1 MNETFKIGLTGG
13 IASGKTTVC
22 DLFKKLSVEIIDAD
36 VISHELSKKGGAAF
50 EEIIEAFED
59 EIIGDDG
66 ELDRKKLRSIVFND
80 NTKKKML
87 ERIIHPK
94 VLLSINEKIKASQ
107 SDYLIISVP
116 LMIETG
122 MNAMMDRVLLI
133 DCNAETQ
140 IERIIQ
146 RDQTSREEAIK
157 IIESQASIESK
168 RELSDDRIIN
178 NNETSIEELT
188 LKVTSTFLAPATI
201 TSVLVCLDAQSAVL
215 KIFLS
220 IILNSYCLS
229 FST

>member
-22 DLFKKLSVEIIDAD
+22 NLFKDLSVEIIDAD

-59 EIIGDDG
+59 EIIGNDG

-80 NTKKKML
+80 NTKKKIL
-87 ERIIHPK
+87 EGIIHPK
-94 VLLSINEKIKASQ
+94 VLLSINEKIEASQ

-133 DCNAETQ
+133 DCNVETQ
-140 IERIIQ
+140 IERLSQ
-146 RDQTSREEAIK
+146 RDQSSREEAIK

-188 LKVTSTFLAPATI
+188 LKVKE
-201 TSVLVCLDAQSAVL
+201 LDD
-215 KIFLS
+215 FYRN
-220 IILNSYCLS
+220 LNHK
-229 FST
+229 

>member
-22 DLFKKLSVEIIDAD
+22 DLFKELSVEIIDAD

-80 NTKKKML
+80 NTKKKIL

-133 DCNAETQ
+133 DCNVETQ

-157 IIESQASIESK
+157 IIESQSSIESK

-188 LKVTSTFLAPATI
+188 LKVKEMNDLYKKLTDI
-201 TSVLVCLDAQSAVL
+201 VGIKL
-215 KIFLS
+215 KL
-220 IILNSYCLS
+220 
-229 FST
+229 

>member
-22 DLFKKLSVEIIDAD
+22 NLFKDLSVEIIDAD

-59 EIIGDDG
+59 EIIGNDG

-80 NTKKKML
+80 NAKKKIL
-87 ERIIHPK
+87 EKIIHPK
-94 VLLSINEKIKASQ
+94 VLFSINEKIKASQ

-133 DCNAETQ
+133 DCNVETQ
-140 IERIIQ
+140 IERLSQ
-146 RDQTSREEAIK
+146 RDQSSREEAIK

-188 LKVTSTFLAPATI
+188 LKVKE
-201 TSVLVCLDAQSAVL
+201 LDD
-215 KIFLS
+215 FYRN
-220 IILNSYCLS
+220 LNHK
-229 FST
+229 

>member
-22 DLFKKLSVEIIDAD
+22 DLFKELSVEIIDAD

-133 DCNAETQ
+133 DCNVETQ

-188 LKVTSTFLAPATI
+188 LKVKEMNDFYKKFSDIVEQKL
-201 TSVLVCLDAQSAVL
+201 
-215 KIFLS
+215 IF
-220 IILNSYCLS
+220 
-229 FST
+229 

>member
-22 DLFKKLSVEIIDAD
+22 NLFKDLSVEIIDAD

-59 EIIGDDG
+59 EIIGNDG

-80 NTKKKML
+80 NTKRKIL
-87 ERIIHPK
+87 EGIIHPK

-122 MNAMMDRVLLI
+122 MNAMMDRVLLV
-133 DCNAETQ
+133 DCNVETQ
-140 IERIIQ
+140 IQRLIQ
-146 RDQTSREEAIK
+146 RDQSTREEAIR
-157 IIESQASIESK
+157 IIDSQASIEAK

-178 NNETSIEELT
+178 NSETSIEELT
-188 LKVTSTFLAPATI
+188 LKVKEMDDFYR
-201 TSVLVCLDAQSAVL
+201 
-215 KIFLS
+215 
-220 IILNSYCLS
+220 N
-229 FST
+229 FSNK

>member
-22 DLFKKLSVEIIDAD
+22 NLFKDLSVEIIDAD

-133 DCNAETQ
+133 DCNVETQ
-140 IERIIQ
+140 IERLSQ
-146 RDQTSREEAIK
+146 RDQSSREEAIK

-188 LKVTSTFLAPATI
+188 LKVKE
-201 TSVLVCLDAQSAVL
+201 LDD
-215 KIFLS
+215 FYRN
-220 IILNSYCLS
+220 LNHK
-229 FST
+229 

>member
-22 DLFKKLSVEIIDAD
+22 DLFKELSVEIIDAD

-133 DCNAETQ
+133 DCNVETQ

-188 LKVTSTFLAPATI
+188 LKVKEMNDFYKKLPDI
-201 TSVLVCLDAQSAVL
+201 VDIKL
-215 KIFLS
+215 KL
-220 IILNSYCLS
+220 
-229 FST
+229 

>member
-22 DLFKKLSVEIIDAD
+22 DLFKELSVEIIDAD

-133 DCNAETQ
+133 DCNVETQ

-168 RELSDDRIIN
+168 RELSDDRITN

-188 LKVTSTFLAPATI
+188 LKVKE
-201 TSVLVCLDAQSAVL
+201 LDD
-215 KIFLS
+215 FYRN
-220 IILNSYCLS
+220 LNNK
-229 FST
+229 

>member
-22 DLFKKLSVEIIDAD
+22 DLFKELSVEIIDAD

-50 EEIIEAFED
+50 EEIIEAFEG

-133 DCNAETQ
+133 DCNVETQ

-188 LKVTSTFLAPATI
+188 LKVKEMNDFYKKLPDI
-201 TSVLVCLDAQSAVL
+201 VDIKL
-215 KIFLS
+215 IF
-220 IILNSYCLS
+220 
-229 FST
+229 

>member
-22 DLFKKLSVEIIDAD
+22 NLFKDLSVEIIDAD

-59 EIIGDDG
+59 EIIGNDG

-80 NTKKKML
+80 NTKKKIL
-87 ERIIHPK
+87 EGIIHPK

-133 DCNAETQ
+133 DCNVETQ

-188 LKVTSTFLAPATI
+188 LKVKEMNDFYKKLPDI
-201 TSVLVCLDAQSAVL
+201 VNIKLV
-215 KIFLS
+215 F
-220 IILNSYCLS
+220 
-229 FST
+229 

>member
-1 MNETFKIGLTGG
+1 MI
-13 IASGKTTVC
+13 ITVFN
-22 DLFKKLSVEIIDAD
+22 LFIDLSVEIIDAD

-59 EIIGDDG
+59 EIIGNDG

-80 NTKKKML
+80 DSKKKML
-87 ERIIHPK
+87 EGIIHPK

-133 DCNAETQ
+133 DCNVETQ
-140 IERIIQ
+140 IERLSQ
-146 RDQTSREEAIK
+146 RDQSSREEAIK

-188 LKVTSTFLAPATI
+188 LKVKE
-201 TSVLVCLDAQSAVL
+201 LDD
-215 KIFLS
+215 FYRN
-220 IILNSYCLS
+220 LNHK
-229 FST
+229 

>member
-22 DLFKKLSVEIIDAD
+22 NLFKDLSVEIIDAD

-50 EEIIEAFED
+50 EEIVEAFGD
-59 EIIGDDG
+59 QTIGDDG
-66 ELDRKKLRSIVFND
+66 ELDRKRLRSIVFND
-80 NTKKKML
+80 NSKKKIL
-87 ERIIHPK
+87 EKIIHPR
-94 VLLSINEKIKASQ
+94 VLLNINEKIEASQ
-107 SDYLIISVP
+107 SNYLIISVP

-133 DCNAETQ
+133 DCNVETQ

-157 IIESQASIESK
+157 IIESQASIEAK

-178 NNETSIEELT
+178 NKETSIEELI
-188 LKVTSTFLAPATI
+188 LRVKE
-201 TSVLVCLDAQSAVL
+201 LDDFYSN
-215 KIFLS
+215 
-220 IILNSYCLS
+220 LNNK
-229 FST
+229 

>member
-22 DLFKKLSVEIIDAD
+22 DLFKELSVEIIDAD

-133 DCNAETQ
+133 DCNVETQ

-178 NNETSIEELT
+178 NNETSIEELR
-188 LKVTSTFLAPATI
+188 LKVKEINDFYKKFPDIVDIKL
-201 TSVLVCLDAQSAVL
+201 
-215 KIFLS
+215 IF
-220 IILNSYCLS
+220 
-229 FST
+229 

>member
-22 DLFKKLSVEIIDAD
+22 NLFKDLSVEIIDAD

-59 EIIGDDG
+59 EIIGNDG

-80 NTKKKML
+80 DSKKKML
-87 ERIIHPK
+87 EGIIHPK

-133 DCNAETQ
+133 DCNVETQ
-140 IERIIQ
+140 IERLSQ
-146 RDQTSREEAIK
+146 RDQSSREEAIK

-188 LKVTSTFLAPATI
+188 LKVKE
-201 TSVLVCLDAQSAVL
+201 LDD
-215 KIFLS
+215 FYRN
-220 IILNSYCLS
+220 LNHK
-229 FST
+229 

>member
-22 DLFKKLSVEIIDAD
+22 NLFKDLSVEIIDAD

-59 EIIGDDG
+59 EIIGNDG

-80 NTKKKML
+80 DSKKKML
-87 ERIIHPK
+87 EGIIHPK

-133 DCNAETQ
+133 DCNVETQ

-188 LKVTSTFLAPATI
+188 LKVKE
-201 TSVLVCLDAQSAVL
+201 LDDFYRNL
-215 KIFLS
+215 NNKKI
-220 IILNSYCLS
+220 
-229 FST
+229 

>member
-22 DLFKKLSVEIIDAD
+22 DLFKELSVEIIDAD

-133 DCNAETQ
+133 DCNVETQ

-178 NNETSIEELT
+178 NNETSIEELR
-188 LKVTSTFLAPATI
+188 LKVKKMNDFYKKFPDIVEKRL
-201 TSVLVCLDAQSAVL
+201 
-215 KIFLS
+215 IF
-220 IILNSYCLS
+220 
-229 FST
+229 

>member
-22 DLFKKLSVEIIDAD
+22 DLFKELSVEIIDAD

-80 NTKKKML
+80 NTKKKIL

-133 DCNAETQ
+133 DCNVETQ

-178 NNETSIEELT
+178 NNETSIEELR
-188 LKVTSTFLAPATI
+188 LKVKEMNDFYKKFPDIVEKKL
-201 TSVLVCLDAQSAVL
+201 
-215 KIFLS
+215 IF
-220 IILNSYCLS
+220 
-229 FST
+229 

>member
-22 DLFKKLSVEIIDAD
+22 DLFKELSVEIIDAD

-59 EIIGDDG
+59 EIIGDDV
-66 ELDRKKLRSIVFND
+66 ELDRKKLRSIVLND
-80 NTKKKML
+80 NTKKKIL

-133 DCNAETQ
+133 DCNVETQ
-140 IERIIQ
+140 IERLSQ
-146 RDQTSREEAIK
+146 RDQSSREEAIK

-188 LKVTSTFLAPATI
+188 LKVKE
-201 TSVLVCLDAQSAVL
+201 LDD
-215 KIFLS
+215 FYRN
-220 IILNSYCLS
+220 LNNK
-229 FST
+229 

>member
-22 DLFKKLSVEIIDAD
+22 DLFRELSVEIIDAD

-80 NTKKKML
+80 KTKKKML
-87 ERIIHPK
+87 EGIIHPK

-122 MNAMMDRVLLI
+122 MNAMMDRVLLV
-133 DCNAETQ
+133 DCNVETQ
-140 IERIIQ
+140 IQRLIQ
-146 RDQTSREEAIK
+146 RDQSTREEAIR
-157 IIESQASIESK
+157 IIDSQASIEAK

-178 NNETSIEELT
+178 NSETSIEELT
-188 LKVTSTFLAPATI
+188 LKVKEMDDFYRN
-201 TSVLVCLDAQSAVL
+201 
-215 KIFLS
+215 
-220 IILNSYCLS
+220 LNNK
-229 FST
+229 

>member
-22 DLFKKLSVEIIDAD
+22 DLFKELSVEIIDAD

-80 NTKKKML
+80 NTKKKIL

-107 SDYLIISVP
+107 ADYLIISVP

-133 DCNAETQ
+133 DCNVETQ

-178 NNETSIEELT
+178 NNETSIEELRI
-188 LKVTSTFLAPATI
+188 KVKEMNDFYKKFPDIVDIKL
-201 TSVLVCLDAQSAVL
+201 
-215 KIFLS
+215 IF
-220 IILNSYCLS
+220 
-229 FST
+229 

>member
-22 DLFKKLSVEIIDAD
+22 NLFKDLSVEIIDAD

-59 EIIGDDG
+59 EIIGNDG

-80 NTKKKML
+80 NAKKKIL
-87 ERIIHPK
+87 EKIIHPK
-94 VLLSINEKIKASQ
+94 VLFSINEKIKASQ

-133 DCNAETQ
+133 DCNVETQ
-140 IERIIQ
+140 IERLCQ

-188 LKVTSTFLAPATI
+188 LKVKE
-201 TSVLVCLDAQSAVL
+201 LDD
-215 KIFLS
+215 FYRN
-220 IILNSYCLS
+220 LNHK
-229 FST
+229 

>member
-22 DLFKKLSVEIIDAD
+22 DLFKELSVEIIDAD

-133 DCNAETQ
+133 DCNVETQ

-178 NNETSIEELT
+178 NNETSIEELRI
-188 LKVTSTFLAPATI
+188 KVKEMNDFYRN
-201 TSVLVCLDAQSAVL
+201 
-215 KIFLS
+215 
-220 IILNSYCLS
+220 LNNK
-229 FST
+229 

>member
-22 DLFKKLSVEIIDAD
+22 NLFKDLSVEIIDAD

-59 EIIGDDG
+59 EIIGNDG

-80 NTKKKML
+80 DSKKKML
-87 ERIIHPK
+87 EGIIHPK

-133 DCNAETQ
+133 DCNVETQ
-140 IERIIQ
+140 IERLSQ
-146 RDQTSREEAIK
+146 RDQSSREEAIK

-168 RELSDDRIIN
+168 RELSEDRIIN

-188 LKVTSTFLAPATI
+188 LKVKE
-201 TSVLVCLDAQSAVL
+201 LDD
-215 KIFLS
+215 FYRN
-220 IILNSYCLS
+220 LNHK
-229 FST
+229 

>member
-22 DLFKKLSVEIIDAD
+22 DLFKELSVEIIDAD

-66 ELDRKKLRSIVFND
+66 EIDRKKLRSIVFND
-80 NTKKKML
+80 DSKKKML
-87 ERIIHPK
+87 EGIIHPK

-122 MNAMMDRVLLI
+122 MNSMMDRILLI
-133 DCNAETQ
+133 DCNVETQ
-140 IERIIQ
+140 IERLSQ
-146 RDQTSREEAIK
+146 RDQSSREEAIK

-188 LKVTSTFLAPATI
+188 LKVKE
-201 TSVLVCLDAQSAVL
+201 LDD
-215 KIFLS
+215 FYRN
-220 IILNSYCLS
+220 LNHK
-229 FST
+229 

>member
-22 DLFKKLSVEIIDAD
+22 NLFKDLSVEIIDAD

-59 EIIGDDG
+59 EIIDNDG

-80 NTKKKML
+80 NTKKKIL
-87 ERIIHPK
+87 EGIIHPK

-133 DCNAETQ
+133 DCNVETQ
-140 IERIIQ
+140 IERLSQ
-146 RDQTSREEAIK
+146 RDQSSREEAIK

-188 LKVTSTFLAPATI
+188 LKVKE
-201 TSVLVCLDAQSAVL
+201 LDD
-215 KIFLS
+215 FYRN
-220 IILNSYCLS
+220 LNHK
-229 FST
+229 

>member
-22 DLFKKLSVEIIDAD
+22 DLFKELSVEIIDAD

-133 DCNAETQ
+133 DCNVETQ
-140 IERIIQ
+140 IERLIQ
-146 RDQTSREEAIK
+146 RDQTSRDEAIR
-157 IIESQASIESK
+157 IIDSQASIESK

-178 NNETSIEELT
+178 NNETSIEELK
-188 LKVTSTFLAPATI
+188 LKVKE
-201 TSVLVCLDAQSAVL
+201 LDDFY
-215 KIFLS
+215 KN
-220 IILNSYCLS
+220 LNNK
-229 FST
+229 

>member
-22 DLFKKLSVEIIDAD
+22 DLFKELSVEIIDAD

-59 EIIGDDG
+59 EIIGNDG

-122 MNAMMDRVLLI
+122 MNSMMDRILLI
-133 DCNAETQ
+133 DCNVETQ

-188 LKVTSTFLAPATI
+188 LKVKE
-201 TSVLVCLDAQSAVL
+201 LDD
-215 KIFLS
+215 FYRN
-220 IILNSYCLS
+220 LNNK
-229 FST
+229 

>member
-22 DLFKKLSVEIIDAD
+22 NLFKDLSVEIIDAD

-59 EIIGDDG
+59 EIIGNDG

-80 NTKKKML
+80 NTKKKIL
-87 ERIIHPK
+87 EGSIHPK

-133 DCNAETQ
+133 DCNVETQ
-140 IERIIQ
+140 IERLSQ
-146 RDQTSREEAIK
+146 RDQSSREEAIK

-188 LKVTSTFLAPATI
+188 LKVKE
-201 TSVLVCLDAQSAVL
+201 LDD
-215 KIFLS
+215 FYRN
-220 IILNSYCLS
+220 LNHK
-229 FST
+229 

>member
-22 DLFKKLSVEIIDAD
+22 DLFKELSVEIIDAD

-80 NTKKKML
+80 NTKKKIL

-133 DCNAETQ
+133 DCNVETQ

-168 RELSDDRIIN
+168 RDLSDDRIIN

-188 LKVTSTFLAPATI
+188 LKVKE
-201 TSVLVCLDAQSAVL
+201 LDD
-215 KIFLS
+215 FYRN
-220 IILNSYCLS
+220 LNNK
-229 FST
+229 

>member
-22 DLFKKLSVEIIDAD
+22 DLFKELSVEIIDAD
-36 VISHELSKKGGAAF
+36 EISHELSKKGEAAF

-66 ELDRKKLRSIVFND
+66 ELDRKKLRSIIFND
-80 NTKKKML
+80 NTKKKIL

-107 SDYLIISVP
+107 ADYLIISVP

-133 DCNAETQ
+133 DCNVETQ

-146 RDQTSREEAIK
+146 RDQSSREEAIK

-168 RELSDDRIIN
+168 RELSDDRIVN

-188 LKVTSTFLAPATI
+188 LKVKE
-201 TSVLVCLDAQSAVL
+201 LDD
-215 KIFLS
+215 FYRN
-220 IILNSYCLS
+220 LNNK
-229 FST
+229 

>member
-22 DLFKKLSVEIIDAD
+22 DLFRELSVEIIDAD

-87 ERIIHPK
+87 EGIIHPK

-122 MNAMMDRVLLI
+122 LNAMMDRVLLI
-133 DCNAETQ
+133 DCNVETQ

-178 NNETSIEELT
+178 NNETSIEELRI
-188 LKVTSTFLAPATI
+188 KVKEMNDFYKKFPDIVDIKL
-201 TSVLVCLDAQSAVL
+201 
-215 KIFLS
+215 IF
-220 IILNSYCLS
+220 
-229 FST
+229 

>member
-22 DLFKKLSVEIIDAD
+22 DLFKELSVEIIDAD

-59 EIIGDDG
+59 EIIGDEG

-80 NTKKKML
+80 NTKKKIL

-133 DCNAETQ
+133 DCNVETQ

-188 LKVTSTFLAPATI
+188 LKVKEMNDFYKKLPDI
-201 TSVLVCLDAQSAVL
+201 VDIKL
-215 KIFLS
+215 IF
-220 IILNSYCLS
+220 
-229 FST
+229 